1 MLFEDALDDGQPQ
14 PRAHAGGVRLV
25 RLVEAVEDKGQVVLG
40 DAGAV
45 ILHISVNALA
55 GAAHAHAQR
64 AALGQKLQGVVDEVA
79 DHLTD
84 APGVG
89 HDPAGRFRQ
98 FRRHF
103 YALFLD
109 APLEAQ
115 QRAAHLLA
123 QVYARHL
130 HGELAALDA
139 GKV

>member
-1 MLFEDALDDGQPQ
+1 MEVEDLGPEGDPPPKGL
-14 PRAHAGGVRLV
+14 HGGP
-25 RLVEAVEDKGQVVLG
+25 AVEQPPAQGALRLEAREHHGALRPPKVVLQVV
-40 DAGAV
+40 A
-45 ILHISVNALA
+45 
-55 GAAHAHAQR
+55 
-64 AALGQKLQGVVDEVA
+64 
-79 DHLTD
+79 D

-123 QVYARHL
+123 LAYARHL

-139 GKV
+139 GTG